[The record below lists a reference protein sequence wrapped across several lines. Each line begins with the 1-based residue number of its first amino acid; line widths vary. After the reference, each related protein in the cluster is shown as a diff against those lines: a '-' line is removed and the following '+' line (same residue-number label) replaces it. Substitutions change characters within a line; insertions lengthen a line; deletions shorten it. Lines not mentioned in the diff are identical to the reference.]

1 MIDKEY
7 VISSLRNE
15 YILKLIV
22 VIDVLL
28 CEYTERSHWIIYFYW
43 MNCLLYEL
51 HLNKTVLKNNSI
63 AQR

>member
-28 CEYTERSHWIIYFYW
+28 CEYTERSH
-43 MNCLLYEL
+43 
-51 HLNKTVLKNNSI
+51 
-63 AQR
+63 